1 MKNFYDGQKL
11 AMACLD
17 RIEARLAAAQQDV
30 ITPLRI
36 TVRDLRPASTAW

>member
-1 MKNFYDGQKL
+1 
-11 AMACLD
+11 MACLD

-36 TVRDLRPASTAW
+36 TVRDLKTSFAAW